1 METLKYKII
10 TSEKQY
16 MKYCSTLEELVFNTH
31 KTKSMKE
38 EIALLTLLIEKWDSE
53 HTIFDELNPVELLI
67 SLMKDHKMKSYQL
80 AELLNVSEGSVSDML
95 HYRRGL
101 SKDSIRIIAAHFKL
115 NQEAFNRPYKLKSGT
130 NNRLKNTNPAFK
142 QKARGLAHR

>member
-1 METLKYKII
+1 
-10 TSEKQY
+10 